1 MDKLTEENKSL
12 NNELIVESEYNEIDF
27 IKKKRGKSTGKNT
40 NQKNEIIIKSEEKN
54 IKIEPEEKEEN
65 IKIEP
70 EESDKINKSKEKE
83 KTFLQS
89 IYDFFEELM
98 SIVFDALYQVQYL
111 ITKNRKTI
119 FWAFVSVFALSNFN
133 VLSLGQMMEDNGL
146 TKNNKS
152 GGGDIKLPI
161 LYGGDE
167 GDNAIPASN
176 PEPANTGTSDNNG
189 KNSGDNDNKNSNSND
204 NKDKNND
211 NKNKDKDKD
220 KDKSNK
226 SSKNGGIVDLSGK
239 SKETRKEKRASRKA
253 AKQERQA
260 KDKALKDKYMSG
272 SMFERIKKYV
282 MKGLT
287 AISIVLVLYAVVLF
301 PIIICAVF
309 LYKVLK
315 YCFTNLMKL

>member
-1 MDKLTEENKSL
+1 MDKVKEENKL
-12 NNELIVESEYNEIDF
+12 INNDLIVESEYSEINLN
-27 IKKKRGKSTGKNT
+27 KKK
-40 NQKNEIIIKSEEKN
+40 QKDKENE
-54 IKIEPEEKEEN
+54 
-65 IKIEP
+65 
-70 EESDKINKSKEKE
+70 KSKKNEKE
-83 KTFLQS
+83 KTLLQCV
-89 IYDFFEELM
+89 YDFFEELM
-98 SIVFDALYQVQYL
+98 SIVFDALYQAQYL

-133 VLSLGQMMEDNGL
+133 VLSLGQIMEDNGL

-167 GDNAIPASN
+167 GANTAPASN
-176 PEPANTGTSDNNG
+176 PKPANTGSGDNNV
-189 KNSGDNDNKNSNSND
+189 KNSGGKDNKNSNSND
-204 NKDKNND
+204 KKNKNKDKNND
-211 NKNKDKDKD
+211 DKNKDKDKD

-239 SKETRKEKRASRKA
+239 LKETRKEKRASRKA

-315 YCFTNLMKL
+315 YCFTNLKKL